1 MAMHGSVTTKRLDFY
16 VVVKISH
23 SSLSQWLSLA
33 FFFILQSIVDQM
45 WNCNKDL

>member
-16 VVVKISH
+16 ILVK
-23 SSLSQWLSLA
+23 LA
-33 FFFILQSIVDQM
+33 PPAYQNGYLYLFFVLQSVVDQM

>member
-16 VVVKISH
+16 IVVK
-23 SSLSQWLSLA
+23 LVPPACQNGYLYL
-33 FFFILQSIVDQM
+33 FFILQSVVDQM